1 MSRHRPTEQPEA
13 ETKLGEGQG
22 ITDAA
27 ADVILQPNPFEA
39 TRTRDMGLLCDNCK
53 ARLQR
58 AHAEDERNRNAVY
71 PEGVTP

>member
-1 MSRHRPTEQPEA
+1 MGKTKQPETEIA
-13 ETKLGEGQG
+13 
-22 ITDAA
+22 
-27 ADVILQPNPFEA
+27 PPEA
-39 TRTRDMGLLCDNCK
+39 VPALAPDPMENDLHTARLEAQRTRDMGLLCDGCK